1 MRAHTHT
8 HTSHTPSK
16 TTFITVISLISVST
30 TALTGYNLTLTSKQL
45 NTRKQTHTCT
55 HSICISA
62 SLESWDDRP
71 RLGDVVMSMF
81 TVPFC
86 SDRCLSKIWCVI
98 KQSSWVWG
106 RFITVLRETQGLQK
120 HLKLHGVCAVKDKT
134 LTHPV
139 NSESPLWDLSLAWG
153 SYGKQQSQ
161 EIIFCELIFTCNII
175 NITFWCD
182 WLTFNSNSEILS
194 CIVFEL

>member
-1 MRAHTHT
+1 
-8 HTSHTPSK
+8 
-16 TTFITVISLISVST
+16 
-30 TALTGYNLTLTSKQL
+30 
-45 NTRKQTHTCT
+45 
-55 HSICISA
+55 
-62 SLESWDDRP
+62 
-71 RLGDVVMSMF
+71 MSMF

-120 HLKLHGVCAVKDKT
+120 HLKLNGFCAVKDKT

-175 NITFWCD
+175 KLYYSWPCFPHHSETLWKIIFLSIFNLVRFQPLGSNTEI
-182 WLTFNSNSEILS
+182 LTFILIVICTQVYKWLHEIFNRPWQRPQFWSSNKVDSYHKWSLNLLWNIGQQS
-194 CIVFEL
+194 IAAVCPI